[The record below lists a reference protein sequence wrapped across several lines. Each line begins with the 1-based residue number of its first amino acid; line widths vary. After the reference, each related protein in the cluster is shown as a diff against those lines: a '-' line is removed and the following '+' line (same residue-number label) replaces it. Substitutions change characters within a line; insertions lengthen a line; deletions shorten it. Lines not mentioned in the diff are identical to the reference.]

1 MLYSALLTHARGSV
15 EMRKLWATFSLAT
28 KISASW
34 ISLIMLLVVV
44 GNFLPLPNPTEYDP
58 EASGVGLFSP
68 GHILGT
74 DINGYDLLSNV
85 VNGSRI
91 SILIALISVGI
102 GGLIGSAIG
111 IGSAYVRGKFDIA
124 VNLFFNIL
132 LSIPNLVLG
141 LGILARLSPKNT
153 LGLALVAILATSAD
167 PSIPIDPNRRVFIII
182 FSLTIVIIPIL
193 GRIARGATL
202 SWVNREFIV
211 AARSMGMKDRDII
224 FRHIVPNV
232 LPAIYA
238 VIFLAIGVVIV
249 AEGALSLLGVGI
261 IDGVSWGAMIGRVAG
276 DFTYAPQSMYVPVI
290 VLALTVIAFNQVG
303 DHLRSQLDSRE
314 GKI

>member
-1 MLYSALLTHARGSV
+1 
-15 EMRKLWATFSLAT
+15 MRKLWSTFNLPT
-28 KISASW
+28 KISAAW
-34 ISLIMLLVVV
+34 ITIVMFFVLT
-44 GNFLPLPNPTEYDP
+44 GNFLPLPDPTEFDP
-58 EASGVGLFSP
+58 DASGVGLFSS
-68 GHILGT
+68 GHLLGT

-85 VNGSRI
+85 VNGARI
-91 SILIALISVGI
+91 SILIALISVGV

-111 IGSAYVRGKFDIA
+111 IGSAYIRGKLDIA

-141 LGILARLSPKNT
+141 L
-153 LGLALVAILATSAD
+153 ALVAILATSAD
-167 PSIPIDPNRRVFIII
+167 PAIPIDPNRRVFIII
-182 FSLTIVIIPIL
+182 FSLTVVIIPIL

-211 AARSMGMKDRDII
+211 AARSMGMKDRHII
-224 FRHIVPNV
+224 FKHIVPNV

-290 VLALTVIAFNQVG
+290 VLALTVIAFNQIG

>member
-1 MLYSALLTHARGSV
+1 
-15 EMRKLWATFSLAT
+15 MRKLWATFNLAT

-91 SILIALISVGI
+91 SILIALIAVGI

-132 LSIPNLVLG
+132 LSIPNLV
-141 LGILARLSPKNT
+141 

>member
-1 MLYSALLTHARGSV
+1 
-15 EMRKLWATFSLAT
+15 MRKLWSTFNLPT
-28 KISASW
+28 KISAAWVS
-34 ISLIMLLVVV
+34 IVMFFVVT
-44 GNFLPLPNPTEYDP
+44 GSFLPLPDPTEYDP
-58 EASGVGLFSP
+58 DASGVGLFSS
-68 GHILGT
+68 GHLLGT

-85 VNGSRI
+85 VNGARI
-91 SILIALISVGI
+91 SILIALVSVGV

-111 IGSAYVRGKFDIA
+111 IGSAYVRGKLDIA

-141 LGILARLSPKNT
+141 L
-153 LGLALVAILATSAD
+153 ALVAILATSPD

-182 FSLTIVIIPIL
+182 FSLTVVIIPIL

-211 AARSMGMKDRDII
+211 AARSMGMKDRHII
-224 FRHIVPNV
+224 FKHIVPNV

-290 VLALTVIAFNQVG
+290 VLALTVIAFNQIG

>member
-1 MLYSALLTHARGSV
+1 LSIRARGSV
-15 EMRKLWATFSLAT
+15 AMRKLWSTFNLPT
-28 KISASW
+28 KISAAWVS
-34 ISLIMLLVVV
+34 IILFFVVT
-44 GNFLPLPNPTEYDP
+44 GSFLPLPNPTEYDP
-58 EASGVGLFSP
+58 EASGVGLFSS
-68 GHILGT
+68 GHLLGT

-85 VNGSRI
+85 INGARI
-91 SILIALISVGI
+91 SILIALISVGV

-111 IGSAYVRGKFDIA
+111 IGSAYVRGKLDIA
-124 VNLFFNIL
+124 VNLLFNIL

-141 LGILARLSPKNT
+141 L
-153 LGLALVAILATSAD
+153 ALVAILATSPD

-182 FSLTIVIIPIL
+182 FSLTVIIIPIL

-211 AARSMGMKDRDII
+211 AARSMGMKDRHII
-224 FRHIVPNV
+224 FKHIVPNV

-276 DFTYAPQSMYVPVI
+276 DFTYAPQSMYVPVV
-290 VLALTVIAFNQVG
+290 VLALTVIAFNQIG

>member
-1 MLYSALLTHARGSV
+1 
-15 EMRKLWATFSLAT
+15 MRKLWSTFNLAT
-28 KISASW
+28 KISAAWVS
-34 ISLIMLLVVV
+34 IVLFFVVT
-44 GNFLPLPNPTEYDP
+44 GSFLPLTDPTEYDP
-58 EASGVGLFSP
+58 DASGVGLFSS
-68 GHILGT
+68 GHLLGT

-85 VNGSRI
+85 INGARI
-91 SILIALISVGI
+91 SILIALVSVGV

-111 IGSAYVRGKFDIA
+111 IGSAYVRGKLDIA

-141 LGILARLSPKNT
+141 L
-153 LGLALVAILATSAD
+153 ALVAILATSPD

-182 FSLTIVIIPIL
+182 FSLTVVIIPIL

-211 AARSMGMKDRDII
+211 AARSMGMKDRHII
-224 FRHIVPNV
+224 FKHIVPNV

-276 DFTYAPQSMYVPVI
+276 DFTYAPQSMYVPVV
-290 VLALTVIAFNQVG
+290 VLALTVIAFNQIG

>member
-1 MLYSALLTHARGSV
+1 
-15 EMRKLWATFSLAT
+15 MRRLWSTFNLPT
-28 KISASW
+28 KISAAW
-34 ISLIMLLVVV
+34 ISIVLFFVLS
-44 GNFLPLPNPTEYDP
+44 GSFLPLPDPTEFDP
-58 EASGVGLFSP
+58 DASGVGLFSS
-68 GHILGT
+68 GHLLGT

-85 VNGSRI
+85 VNGARI
-91 SILIALISVGI
+91 SILIALISVGV

-111 IGSAYVRGKFDIA
+111 IGSAYVRGKLDIA

-141 LGILARLSPKNT
+141 L
-153 LGLALVAILATSAD
+153 ALVAILATSAD
-167 PSIPIDPNRRVFIII
+167 PAIPIDPNRRVFIII
-182 FSLTIVIIPIL
+182 FSLTVVIIPIL

-211 AARSMGMKDRDII
+211 AARSMGMKDRHII
-224 FRHIVPNV
+224 FKHIVPNV

-290 VLALTVIAFNQVG
+290 VLALTVIAFNQIG

>member
-1 MLYSALLTHARGSV
+1 
-15 EMRKLWATFSLAT
+15 MRRLWESFNLAT
-28 KISASW
+28 KISALW
-34 ISLIMLLVVV
+34 ISLIMFLVVV
-44 GNFLPLPNPTEYDP
+44 GNLLPLPDPTEYDP
-58 EASGVGLFSP
+58 DAPGVGLFSP

-85 VNGSRI
+85 VNGSRV
-91 SILIALISVGI
+91 SLLIALISVGI
-102 GGLIGSAIG
+102 GGFIGSAIG
-111 IGSAYVRGKFDIA
+111 IGSAYIRGKVDIA
-124 VNLFFNIL
+124 INLFFNVL
-132 LSIPNLVLG
+132 LSIPNLV
-141 LGILARLSPKNT
+141 

-182 FSLTIVIIPIL
+182 LSLTIVIIPIL

-224 FRHIVPNV
+224 FKHIVPNV

-303 DHLRSQLDSRE
+303 DHLRSQLDTRE

>member
-1 MLYSALLTHARGSV
+1 
-15 EMRKLWATFSLAT
+15 MRKLWATFNLAT

-141 LGILARLSPKNT
+141 L
-153 LGLALVAILATSAD
+153 ALVAILATSAD

-182 FSLTIVIIPIL
+182 FYLTIVIIPIL

>member
-1 MLYSALLTHARGSV
+1 
-15 EMRKLWATFSLAT
+15 MRKLWSSFNLPT
-28 KISASW
+28 KISAVW
-34 ISLIMLLVVV
+34 VMIVLFFVVT
-44 GNFLPLPNPTEYDP
+44 GSFLPLPNPTEYDP
-58 EASGVGLFSP
+58 DASGVGLFSP

-85 VNGSRI
+85 VNGARI
-91 SILIALISVGI
+91 SILIALISVGV

-111 IGSAYVRGKFDIA
+111 IGSAYVRGKLDIA
-124 VNLFFNIL
+124 VNLLFNIL
-132 LSIPNLVLG
+132 LSIPNLV
-141 LGILARLSPKNT
+141 

-182 FSLTIVIIPIL
+182 FSLTVIIIPIL

-211 AARSMGMKDRDII
+211 AARSMGMKDRHII
-224 FRHIVPNV
+224 FKHIVPNV

-276 DFTYAPQSMYVPVI
+276 DFTYAPQSMYVPVV
-290 VLALTVIAFNQVG
+290 VLALTVIAFNQIG

>member
-1 MLYSALLTHARGSV
+1 
-15 EMRKLWATFSLAT
+15 MRKLWSTFNLPT
-28 KISASW
+28 KISAVW
-34 ISLIMLLVVV
+34 VMIVLFLVVT
-44 GNFLPLPNPTEYDP
+44 GSFLPLPNPTEYDP
-58 EASGVGLFSP
+58 DASGVGLFSP

-85 VNGSRI
+85 VNGARI
-91 SILIALISVGI
+91 SILIALISVGV

-111 IGSAYVRGKFDIA
+111 IGSAYVRGKLDIA
-124 VNLFFNIL
+124 VNLLFNIL
-132 LSIPNLVLG
+132 LSIPNLV
-141 LGILARLSPKNT
+141 

-182 FSLTIVIIPIL
+182 FSLTVIIIPIL

-211 AARSMGMKDRDII
+211 AARSMGMKDRHII
-224 FRHIVPNV
+224 FKHIVPNV

-261 IDGVSWGAMIGRVAG
+261 IEGVSWGAMIGRVAG
-276 DFTYAPQSMYVPVI
+276 DFTYAPQSMYVPVV
-290 VLALTVIAFNQVG
+290 VLALTVIAFNQIG

>member
-1 MLYSALLTHARGSV
+1 
-15 EMRKLWATFSLAT
+15 MRKLWSTFNLPT
-28 KISASW
+28 KISAVW
-34 ISLIMLLVVV
+34 VMIVLFLVVT
-44 GNFLPLPNPTEYDP
+44 GSFLPLPNPTEYDP
-58 EASGVGLFSP
+58 DASGVGLFSP

-85 VNGSRI
+85 VNGARI
-91 SILIALISVGI
+91 SILIALISVGV

-111 IGSAYVRGKFDIA
+111 IGSAYIRGKLDIV
-124 VNLFFNIL
+124 VNLLFNIL
-132 LSIPNLVLG
+132 LSIPNLV
-141 LGILARLSPKNT
+141 

-182 FSLTIVIIPIL
+182 FSLTTIIIPIL

-211 AARSMGMKDRDII
+211 AARSMGMKDRHII
-224 FRHIVPNV
+224 FKHIVPNV
-232 LPAIYA
+232 VPAISA

-249 AEGALSLLGVGI
+249 AEGALSFLGVGI

-276 DFTYAPQSMYVPVI
+276 DFTYAPQSMYVPVV
-290 VLALTVIAFNQVG
+290 VLALTVIAFNQIG

>member
-1 MLYSALLTHARGSV
+1 
-15 EMRKLWATFSLAT
+15 MRKLWATFNLET

-141 LGILARLSPKNT
+141 L
-153 LGLALVAILATSAD
+153 ALVAILATSAD
-167 PSIPIDPNRRVFIII
+167 PSIPIYPNRRVFIII

>member
-1 MLYSALLTHARGSV
+1 
-15 EMRKLWATFSLAT
+15 MRKFWSTFNLPT
-28 KISASW
+28 KISAVWVMIILFFVLTGS
-34 ISLIMLLVVV
+34 
-44 GNFLPLPNPTEYDP
+44 FLPLPDPTEYDP
-58 EASGVGLFSP
+58 DAPGVGLFSA

-85 VNGSRI
+85 INGARI

-111 IGSAYVRGKFDIA
+111 IGSAYMRGKLDVA

-141 LGILARLSPKNT
+141 L
-153 LGLALVAILATSAD
+153 ALVAILATSAD
-167 PSIPIDPNRRVFIII
+167 PAIPIDPNRRVFIII
-182 FSLTIVIIPIL
+182 FSLTVVIIPIL

-211 AARSMGMKDRDII
+211 AARSMGMKDRHII
-224 FRHIVPNV
+224 FKHIVPNV

-290 VLALTVIAFNQVG
+290 VLALTVIAFNQIG
-303 DHLRSQLDSRE
+303 DHLRSRLDTRE

>member
-1 MLYSALLTHARGSV
+1 
-15 EMRKLWATFSLAT
+15 MRKVWSTFNLPT

-34 ISLIMLLVVV
+34 VTIVMFFVLTGS
-44 GNFLPLPNPTEYDP
+44 FLPLTDPTEFDP
-58 EASGVGLFSP
+58 DASGVGLFSS
-68 GHILGT
+68 GHLLGT
-74 DINGYDLLSNV
+74 DINGYALLSNV
-85 VNGSRI
+85 VNGARV
-91 SILIALISVGI
+91 SILIALISVGV

-111 IGSAYVRGKFDIA
+111 IGSAYVRGKLDIA

-141 LGILARLSPKNT
+141 L
-153 LGLALVAILATSAD
+153 ALVAILATSPD
-167 PSIPIDPNRRVFIII
+167 PSIPIDPNRRVLIII
-182 FSLTIVIIPIL
+182 FSLTVVIIPIL

-211 AARSMGMKDRDII
+211 AARSMGMKDRHII
-224 FRHIVPNV
+224 FKHIVPNV

-290 VLALTVIAFNQVG
+290 VLALTVIAFNQIG

>member
-1 MLYSALLTHARGSV
+1 
-15 EMRKLWATFSLAT
+15 MRKLWSEFNLPT
-28 KISASW
+28 KISVTWVS
-34 ISLIMLLVVV
+34 IILFLVIT
-44 GNFLPLPNPTEYDP
+44 GSFLPLPNPTEYDP
-58 EASGVGLFSP
+58 NASGVGLFSP

-85 VNGSRI
+85 VNGARI
-91 SILIALISVGI
+91 SILIALISVGV

-111 IGSAYVRGKFDIA
+111 IGSAYIRGKLDIT
-124 VNLFFNIL
+124 VNLLFNIL
-132 LSIPNLVLG
+132 LSIPNLV
-141 LGILARLSPKNT
+141 

-167 PSIPIDPNRRVFIII
+167 PSTPIDPNRRVFIII
-182 FSLTIVIIPIL
+182 FSLTVVIIPIL

-211 AARSMGMKDRDII
+211 AARSMGMKDRHII
-224 FRHIVPNV
+224 FKHIVPNV

-276 DFTYAPQSMYVPVI
+276 DFTYAPQSMYVPVV
-290 VLALTVIAFNQVG
+290 VLALTVIAFNQIG

>member
-1 MLYSALLTHARGSV
+1 
-15 EMRKLWATFSLAT
+15 MRKLWSTFNLPT
-28 KISASW
+28 KISAAW
-34 ISLIMLLVVV
+34 IMIVMFFVVT

-58 EASGVGLFSP
+58 DASGVGLFSS
-68 GHILGT
+68 GHLLGT

-85 VNGSRI
+85 VNGARI
-91 SILIALISVGI
+91 SILIALVSVGV

-111 IGSAYVRGKFDIA
+111 IGSAYVRGKLDIA

-141 LGILARLSPKNT
+141 L
-153 LGLALVAILATSAD
+153 ALVAILATSPD

-182 FSLTIVIIPIL
+182 FSLTVVIIPIL

-211 AARSMGMKDRDII
+211 AARSMGMKDRHII
-224 FRHIVPNV
+224 FKHIVPNV

-290 VLALTVIAFNQVG
+290 VLALTVIAFNQIG
-303 DHLRSQLDSRE
+303 DHLRSQLDTRE

>member
-1 MLYSALLTHARGSV
+1 
-15 EMRKLWATFSLAT
+15 MRKLWLTFNLPT
-28 KISASW
+28 KISVVWVA
-34 ISLIMLLVVV
+34 LVFFFVLT
-44 GNFLPLPNPTEYDP
+44 GSFLPLPDPTEFDP
-58 EASGVGLFSP
+58 DASGVGLFSS
-68 GHILGT
+68 GHLLGT

-85 VNGSRI
+85 INGARI
-91 SILIALISVGI
+91 SILIALISVGV

-111 IGSAYVRGKFDIA
+111 IGSAYVRGKVDLV

-141 LGILARLSPKNT
+141 L
-153 LGLALVAILATSAD
+153 ALVAILATSVD
-167 PSIPIDPNRRVFIII
+167 PSIPIDPNRRVIIII
-182 FSLTIVIIPIL
+182 FSLTVVIIPIL

-211 AARSMGMKDRDII
+211 AARSMGMKDRHII
-224 FRHIVPNV
+224 FKHIVPNV

-290 VLALTVIAFNQVG
+290 VLALTVIAFNQIG

>member
-1 MLYSALLTHARGSV
+1 
-15 EMRKLWATFSLAT
+15 MRKLWSTFNLPT
-28 KISASW
+28 KISVVWVA
-34 ISLIMLLVVV
+34 LIFFFVLT
-44 GNFLPLPNPTEYDP
+44 GSFLPLPDPTEFDP
-58 EASGVGLFSP
+58 DASGVGLFSS
-68 GHILGT
+68 GHLLGT

-85 VNGSRI
+85 INGARI
-91 SILIALISVGI
+91 SILIALISVGV

-111 IGSAYVRGKFDIA
+111 IGSAYVRGKVDLV

-141 LGILARLSPKNT
+141 L
-153 LGLALVAILATSAD
+153 ALVAILATSVD
-167 PSIPIDPNRRVFIII
+167 PSIPIDPNRRVIIII
-182 FSLTIVIIPIL
+182 FSLTVVIIPIL

-211 AARSMGMKDRDII
+211 AARSMGMKDRHII
-224 FRHIVPNV
+224 FKHIVPNV

-290 VLALTVIAFNQVG
+290 VLALTVIAFNQIG

>member
-1 MLYSALLTHARGSV
+1 
-15 EMRKLWATFSLAT
+15 MRKLWSTLNLPT
-28 KISASW
+28 KISVVWVA
-34 ISLIMLLVVV
+34 LVFFFVLT
-44 GNFLPLPNPTEYDP
+44 GSFLPLPDPTEFDP
-58 EASGVGLFSP
+58 DASRVGLFSS
-68 GHILGT
+68 GHLLGT

-85 VNGSRI
+85 INGARI
-91 SILIALISVGI
+91 SILIALISVGV

-111 IGSAYVRGKFDIA
+111 IGSAYVRGKVDLV

-141 LGILARLSPKNT
+141 L
-153 LGLALVAILATSAD
+153 ALVAILATSVD

-182 FSLTIVIIPIL
+182 FSLTVVIIPIL

-211 AARSMGMKDRDII
+211 AARSMGMKDRHII
-224 FRHIVPNV
+224 FKHIVPNV

-290 VLALTVIAFNQVG
+290 VLALTVIAFNQIG